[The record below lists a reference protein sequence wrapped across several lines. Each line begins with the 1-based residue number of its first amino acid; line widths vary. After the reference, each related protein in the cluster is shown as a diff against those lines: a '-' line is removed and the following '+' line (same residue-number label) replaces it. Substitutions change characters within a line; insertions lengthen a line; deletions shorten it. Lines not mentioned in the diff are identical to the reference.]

1 VDQDVGHLA
10 KRAGRCALQVPIQID
25 AEGASHFALT
35 ENICTGGLF
44 VATSHPGRVG
54 DQILLKFRLPRNRR
68 LVSVDAEIRWVRTTP
83 SASARHGA
91 RGMGVR
97 FRDISL
103 DAGASVQEFLRRSSA
118 TTSE

>member
-1 VDQDVGHLA
+1 MDQDLGSLA
-10 KRAGRCALQVPIQID
+10 KRAGRCTLQVPIQIETD
-25 AEGASHFALT
+25 GERHLALT

-83 SASARHGA
+83 SASLRHGA

-97 FRDISL
+97 FRNVSL
-103 DAGASVQEFLRRSSA
+103 DAGASVQEFLGRSSS

>member
-1 VDQDVGHLA
+1 MDQDVGHLA